1 MKKFTMLWMLL
12 LAAGMAFGQITST
25 SSGGYWSDTTTW
37 IGHVVPTESNDVV
50 IAGNVYVNMM
60 AKCRN
65 LTVNS
70 GDTLKRVSYFVQTLY
85 VTGDL
90 TNNGVITSGDFT
102 IDIAG
107 NVINN
112 GVWEQGVI
120 HFSGTNDNTI
130 TMAST
135 KSINNTTIRKS
146 DTNSFLIIGSDS
158 KYNSC
163 VFGNRYYNSSF
174 YKIKIKAGTGY
185 VLDLMK
191 TSQLQGVKF
200 NGSGSVLKDAFFG
213 NGLTPSYIENVRL
226 EGKAVIAD
234 GNIHFINS
242 NVIVEDTLTTWGG
255 FLRTLYVTG
264 DLTNNGVITSGGFTI
279 DITGN
284 AVNNGVWK
292 QGTVSMDG
300 TTDQTFNNADSLYA
314 GFRLKANVASA
325 TTWQWYKNDTAISGA
340 TAQNYDMNAAT
351 DNSDLYGVYYCQTD
365 AGNSR
370 KITLQTGSSANTI
383 TSTTTGGN
391 WSETTTWIAGVVP
404 TASDNVIINGTVT
417 IDARGGMIECRDFTI
432 NSGKTL
438 NHDSWASTMIIHGN
452 MRNNGKEDAYNVK
465 FEIKGDLYLN
475 GYTQGNFI
483 LNGDNNQEIKF
494 ISTDGYNFPLILE
507 SELTGKSYQWYKNN
521 MIIKDAT
528 AKKLKIILAANEA
541 CANYKCV
548 VDGYESRII
557 RFINKNVTCISAAY
571 SADKTTGMAPLTV
584 QFTDNSTGNLN
595 SWSWDFGDGSTS
607 TEQNPSHTYSTAG
620 TYTVALTVGNG
631 TSTSTE
637 AKTDYITVTSSGGGG
652 IVLKEHF
659 DGETFPPA
667 DWTQKIT
674 NTAKTWMKGNPSSHP
689 FTEIDSTNV
698 YSAICP
704 YVAEDQDEWL
714 ISPAVKL
721 PSGTV
726 TLEFYA
732 GYNSTWLSY
741 ATIKLN
747 ISTDGGTTWTKLG
760 EADNDGKDWQ
770 WRKVQVDLSDY
781 AGQTVMLAWQY
792 VGNDGDL
799 MAIDNVEISEGT
811 TGIGDNEASVNRLL
825 SQNYPN
831 PFSAQTRIPFKLDK
845 KSNVRLVIY
854 NSLGQKIAEPVSG
867 MLNAGNHKVTF
878 DGSALHPGIY
888 FYRLVVNGFSTTR
901 RMIIMK

>member
-12 LAAGMAFGQITST
+12 LSAVLSFGQITST

-37 IGHVVPTESNDVV
+37 VGHVVPTESNNVV
-50 IAGNVYVNMM
+50 IAGNVYVNME
-60 AKCRN
+60 AKCKN
-65 LTVNS
+65 LTVNN
-70 GDTLKRVSYFVQTLY
+70 GDTLKRVSYFIQTLY

-102 IDIAG
+102 IDITG
-107 NVINN
+107 NIVNN

-255 FLRTLYVTG
+255 VLRTLYVTG

-292 QGTVSMDG
+292 QGTISMDG
-300 TTDQTFNNADSLYA
+300 TTDQAFNNADSLYA

-351 DNSDLYGVYYCQTD
+351 DNSVLYGVYYCQTD

-370 KITLQTGSSANTI
+370 KITLQIGSSVNTI
-383 TSTTTGGN
+383 TSTTAGGYWKN
-391 WSETTTWIAGVVP
+391 TSTWIGGVVP
-404 TASDNVIINGTVT
+404 TENDHVVIDGTVILDGYGHKCNNLTINAGDTLKNISTSSNNLKIYGDVINNGTVLT
-417 IDARGGMIECRDFTI
+417 VSSYILYPYKNIT
-432 NSGKTL
+432 
-438 NHDSWASTMIIHGN
+438 
-452 MRNNGKEDAYNVK
+452 NNGTWNTYKISLEYGTTDEKIEINGPFTFSPFIRMNANV
-465 FEIKGDLYLN
+465 
-475 GYTQGNFI
+475 
-483 LNGDNNQEIKF
+483 
-494 ISTDGYNFPLILE
+494 DGA
-507 SELTGKSYQWYKNN
+507 TTYQWF
-521 MIIKDAT
+521 KDGQAISGAT
-528 AKKLKIILAANEA
+528 
-541 CANYKCV
+541 
-548 VDGYESRII
+548 GSRYYLH
-557 RFINKNVTCISAAY
+557 S
-571 SADKTTGMAPLTV
+571 D
-584 QFTDNSTGNLN
+584 
-595 SWSWDFGDGSTS
+595 
-607 TEQNPSHTYSTAG
+607 E
-620 TYTVALTVGNG
+620 
-631 TSTSTE
+631 
-637 AKTDYITVTSSGGGG
+637 DYIGEYYCHTDAGDSRKITIVKGNPGGGV
-652 IVLKEHF
+652 VLKEHF

-667 DWTQKIT
+667 GWTQKIT
-674 NTAKTWMKGNPSSHP
+674 NSAHTWKKGNPSSHP
-689 FTEIDSTNV
+689 FTEIDPTNV

-721 PSGTV
+721 PSGTI

-732 GYNSTWLSY
+732 GYNSTWLSN
-741 ATIKLN
+741 ATVKLH
-747 ISTDGGTTWTKLG
+747 ISTDGGASWTKLG
-760 EADNDGKDWQ
+760 EAENDGKAWE
-770 WRKVQVDLSDY
+770 WRKVTVDLSEY
-781 AGQTVMLAWQY
+781 AGQTIMLAWQY

-799 MAIDNVEISEGT
+799 MAIDNVELTQGT
-811 TGIGDNEASVNRLL
+811 TGIGDNQAEIDQLL
-825 SQNYPN
+825 LQNYPN
-831 PFSAQTRIPFKLDK
+831 PFSTQTRIPFRLDK

-867 MLNAGNHKVTF
+867 TLNAGNHKVTF

-888 FYRLVVNGFSTTR
+888 FYRLLVDGFSTTR